1 MNKLNILAFAAHSD
15 DTELACSG
23 ILHSHIQM
31 GYKVGVIDLTEGE
44 LGSRGTIETRYTEAA
59 NASKLLGLNVRD
71 NLQLADGFFE
81 NNKQNQLKIIQAIR
95 KYQPE
100 IILMNAPK
108 DRHPDH
114 GKGAQLVKDAAFLS
128 GLIKIETFSKSSEL
142 QQPWRPKK
150 AFHYIQDMYLEPDL
164 IIDITESWD
173 AKINAIKCF
182 ETQFFSAN
190 LNDGPETY
198 ISKNGFLDS
207 IEARAKEFGK
217 RIGVKY
223 GEGLII
229 SGQNLGLK
237 DLFHQVLPT
246 IA

>member
-1 MNKLNILAFAAHSD
+1 MIKLNILAFAAHPD

-31 GYKVGVIDLTEGE
+31 GYNAGVIDLTQGE
-44 LGSRGTIETRYTEAA
+44 LGSRGTIETRYAEATK
-59 NASKLLGLNVRD
+59 ASKLLGLSVRE
-71 NLQLADGFFE
+71 NLQLPDGFFE
-81 NNKQNQLKIIQAIR
+81 NNKENQLKIIHAIR

-128 GLIKIETFSKSSEL
+128 GLIKIETISDTGEA
-142 QQPWRPKK
+142 QHPWRPKK
-150 AFHYIQDMYLEPDL
+150 AFHYIQDMYLEPDV
-164 IIDITESWD
+164 IIDISESWE
-173 AKINAIKCF
+173 AKIKAIKCF
-182 ETQFFSAN
+182 ETQFFTTTNAN
-190 LNDGPETY
+190 EPETY

-223 GEGLII
+223 GEGLIV

-237 DLFHQVLPT
+237 DLFYQVLPV